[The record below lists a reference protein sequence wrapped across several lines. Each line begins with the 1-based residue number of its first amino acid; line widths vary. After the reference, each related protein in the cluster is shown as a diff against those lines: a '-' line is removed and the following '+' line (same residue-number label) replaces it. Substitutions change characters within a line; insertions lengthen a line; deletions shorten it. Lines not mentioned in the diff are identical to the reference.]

1 MPHCDQFE
9 NNLIILASLCKYIE
23 RTKVEKVKTVHIYV
37 RLRNIFIMC
46 HVKNKFRES
55 ADKKYCI
62 CNRLKIDMVGVSRNA
77 NKFHF

>member
-9 NNLIILASLCKYIE
+9 NNPIILASLCKYIE

-37 RLRNIFIMC
+37 RLCNIFIMC

-55 ADKKYCI
+55 ADKKI
-62 CNRLKIDMVGVSRNA
+62 LHLQLFK
-77 NKFHF
+77 NKHGGCF